1 MGFTPLPPVTK
12 PATSGD
18 DGVKLQEPEIVMLD
32 DGRVAIVVDLA
43 GPKRA
48 PKVKADGTP
57 GVYSMLATMNYPLRR
72 ALPNGQTLGVS
83 GWIGIRD

>member
-1 MGFTPLPPVTK
+1 MGFTPLPAVNAK
-12 PATSGD
+12 PASGD

-32 DGRVAIVVDLA
+32 DGRVAIVIDLN

-83 GWIGIRD
+83 GWIGVRD